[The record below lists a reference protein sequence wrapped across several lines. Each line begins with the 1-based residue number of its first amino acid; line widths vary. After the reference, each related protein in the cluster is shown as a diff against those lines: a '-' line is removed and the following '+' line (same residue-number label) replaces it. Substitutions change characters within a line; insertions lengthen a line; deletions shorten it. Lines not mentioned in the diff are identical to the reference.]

1 MYRILFLFIMMTLML
16 IALGVM
22 TWCVR
27 KIKGKY
33 QTKY

>member
-33 QTKY
+33 QTKD